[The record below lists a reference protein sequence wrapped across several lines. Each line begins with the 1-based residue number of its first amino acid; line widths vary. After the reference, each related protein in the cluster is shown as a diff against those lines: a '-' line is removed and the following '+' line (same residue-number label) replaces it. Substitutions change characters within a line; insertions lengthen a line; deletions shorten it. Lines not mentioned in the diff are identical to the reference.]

1 VAQRP
6 LVDES
11 VLAAACPRGLYV
23 GRASRTI
30 RLDVSS
36 PWEEVSKQVRQRPVM
51 PALSVALLMA
61 RLRLVGRLPW
71 VATLCGFVV
80 HGADLT
86 GLDHWPDGHD
96 AFRLEP
102 PGPWFVHLQRRWF
115 PTGRGGRPWLI
126 WDPRLPPVLTS
137 ARG

>member
-1 VAQRP
+1 MGQTGQVPP
-6 LVDES
+6 LTYFSPDY
-11 VLAAACPRGLYV
+11 RG
-23 GRASRTI
+23 
-30 RLDVSS
+30 
-36 PWEEVSKQVRQRPVM
+36 
-51 PALSVALLMA
+51 SVA
-61 RLRLVGRLPW
+61 LPW

-86 GLDHWPDGHD
+86 GFDHRQDGHD

-115 PTGRGGRPWLI
+115 PTGRGGRPWVV